1 MDREMMRGYSSG
13 SARTITPLAF
23 IYPPILFHLPL
34 QSTFFFFFFGL
45 VLISPARESFEIEKK
60 MML

>member
-1 MDREMMRGYSSG
+1 MVTALVVPHNNTLSFYLSTYIVSP
-13 SARTITPLAF
+13 AA
-23 IYPPILFHLPL
+23 PIDL
-34 QSTFFFFFFGL
+34 FFFFFGL